1 MQQRSVLSLF
11 LVAAC
16 GGDGNGQVATPL
28 ESCAAEDLDVAAV
41 CSGNT
46 SITASASEA
55 TATPIDVGVTYA
67 ISGPGAGK
75 RGYVVFTSALSGT
88 FTLYSSDDPMRVC
101 DVEPLCRS
109 TELDCAHLDRAARYD
124 VVAGLPYVIELRPQA
139 TTAYLH
145 VAAPADDPDPDPD
158 PQLAFA
164 PPRFHAAG
172 TTPYHVTLGD
182 LDGDQDLD
190 LAVAT
195 PDDADGQTTIDLL
208 RNDGAGAFSLVDQ
221 IFTSAPNRAVIADW
235 DLDGRNDIAGI
246 GWDGQGALP
255 GYYLVNQ
262 GDFTFENR
270 PWSTGIDFETHGGV
284 PADFDEDG
292 TPELLSAYRDS
303 NGVTDVGG
311 FVILD
316 VPAFTPVQDEPAFG
330 ASTGQAVA
338 GDLDGDGHQDVLV
351 ARFNDSTVRFHRG
364 DGSGRV
370 AFESELT
377 MDAPIR
383 ELFAFD
389 LDADGRSE
397 LVSINSTSISV
408 ISGLTESVVLTPL
421 AGADDV
427 AAGDLDGDGRVDLAF
442 IGDGG
447 IAIYVARDSGFEQ
460 ALVLE
465 APDTAGP
472 HSLTI
477 GDVNGDGRNDITATA
492 LDAIAV
498 YLAN

>member
-1 MQQRSVLSLF
+1 MQQRSVLSLL

-16 GGDGNGQVATPL
+16 SGDGNGQVAAPL
-28 ESCAAEDLDVAAV
+28 ESCAAADLDVAAV

-46 SITASASEA
+46 QITASASEA

-67 ISGPGAGK
+67 ITGPGAGK
-75 RGYVVFTSALSGT
+75 RGYVVFTSEVSGT

-109 TELDCAHLDRAARYD
+109 TELDCEHLDRAARYD

-145 VAAPADDPDPDPD
+145 VAAPADEPDPD
-158 PQLAFA
+158 PQLAFD
-164 PPRFHAAG
+164 PPRFYAAG

-195 PDDADGQTTIDLL
+195 PDDAGGQTTIDLL
-208 RNDGAGAFSLVDQ
+208 RNDGGGAFSLVDQ
-221 IFTSAPNRAVIADW
+221 IFTSAPSKAVIADW
-235 DLDGRNDIAGI
+235 NLDGQNDIAGI
-246 GWDGQGALP
+246 GWDGQGPLP

-262 GDFTFENR
+262 GGFMFENQ
-270 PWSTGIDFETHGGV
+270 PWSSGIDFEAHGGV

-292 TPELLSAYRDS
+292 TPELLAAYRDS

-316 VPAFTPVQDEPAFG
+316 VPAFTPIQDEPAFG
-330 ASTGQAVA
+330 VSTGQAVA
-338 GDLDGDGHQDVLV
+338 GDFDGDGHQDVLV
-351 ARFNDSTVRFHRG
+351 VRFNDSTVRFHRG

-370 AFESELT
+370 TFDSELSL
-377 MDAPIR
+377 DAPVR

-389 LDADGRSE
+389 LDGDGRSE
-397 LVSINSTSISV
+397 LVSINTNATISV
-408 ISGLTESVVLTPL
+408 ISNLTDSMVLTPL

-427 AAGDLDGDGRVDLAF
+427 AAGDLDGDGSVDLAF

-447 IAIYVARDSGFEQ
+447 IAIYVARDGGFEQ
-460 ALVLE
+460 GLVLE

-472 HSLTI
+472 HSVTI
-477 GDVNGDGRNDITATA
+477 GDVDGDGRHDITATA